1 MVLSTVKGPVLRRGR
16 TAGAF
21 GILVFELGRGFKL
34 VLGHVVG
41 PVEKNLIGPPGYSFQ
56 LLDNRSI
63 AVQPIVTFMYEHQ
76 FDAANARFIMEQAL
90 MNACS

>member
-1 MVLSTVKGPVLRRGR
+1 MPSLIC
-16 TAGAF
+16 A
-21 GILVFELGRGFKL
+21 
-34 VLGHVVG
+34 VG
-41 PVEKNLIGPPGYSFQ
+41 PVEKNLIGLPGYSFQ